1 MIIKQKSTNFARMLP
16 YLLTSILFISFFV
29 ADIYKARS
37 LSWQVPDGLP
47 SNLFIAGGVIF
58 IVTNLL
64 VFFLNRQY
72 PKRVAFTTIAIA
84 LMVGFELAFA
94 SLKFIW

>member
-1 MIIKQKSTNFARMLP
+1 MIKKAKNTDLRYF
-16 YLLTSILFISFFV
+16 TISL
-29 ADIYKARS
+29 DI
-37 LSWQVPDGLP
+37 VFTVI
-47 SNLFIAGGVIF
+47 NLV
-58 IVTNLL
+58 